1 MKSTVTYTST
11 LPSDLSEV
19 LDQYAQLLKV
29 PKNRLIEQALR
40 SYFDNVKRAEY
51 IKSFRRA
58 NQDEEMQTLANEG
71 LEDYLK
77 MMDEL

>member
-11 LPSDLSEV
+11 LPSDLSEA

-40 SYFDNVKRAEY
+40 SYFDKVKRAEY

-58 NQDEEMQTLANEG
+58 NQDEEMQKLANEG

-77 MMDEL
+77 MIDEL